1 MRSKTAN
8 PVAKRREPISDT
20 MLLMSITIGIFV
32 VLYILAM
39 LIWRGGFLKPQMLF
53 DMLDDNAFL
62 IIISCGLTIVM
73 ITGSIDISV
82 GSVTALVAM
91 VGVMILNGS
100 MGFANSIQQ
109 ALGAGD
115 EFRIVIALVVALLI
129 GLAFGVVQG
138 YLIGYLQIQPF
149 IITLAGLFFGRGLI
163 TIISVDPQKAPQNLM
178 DILQTRIEMP
188 LLGSPNKKG
197 VLIPAHIEIGVI
209 IALVLVVLVFILLRK
224 FRLGR
229 NFYAVGGNMQSALML
244 GVNVRR
250 TRFLAHMI
258 SGLLAGIAGFVF
270 MMHVGAGNATN
281 ATASEMNAI
290 ATSIIGGT
298 LLTGGVGNVIGTLF
312 GVLTLTTIKAIV
324 VTSGLRD
331 PWWQSITTGAML
343 CFFILLQSVIIS
355 VRSKGGLKL
364 PSWLR
369 FGHGRT
375 GTQTLR

>member
-1 MRSKTAN
+1 MMKSN
-8 PVAKRREPISDT
+8 VSYPGQKRKEPISDT

-32 VLYILAM
+32 VMYALAM
-39 LIWRGGFLKPQMLF
+39 IILKGGFLKPQMLF
-53 DMLDDNAFL
+53 DMLNDNAYL
-62 IIISCGLTIVM
+62 IIISCSLTIVM

-82 GSVTALVAM
+82 GSVTALVTM
-91 VGVMILNGS
+91 VDVMILNGNLHLFD
-100 MGFANSIQQ
+100 GLQQ
-109 ALGAGD
+109 ALGVGE
-115 EFRIVIALVVALLI
+115 EFRIVFAAIMSLAI

-138 YLIGYLQIQPF
+138 YLIAYLEIQPF
-149 IITLAGLFFGRGLI
+149 IITLAGLFFGRGMV

-178 DILQTRIEMP
+178 DILQSRINIP
-188 LLGSPNKKG
+188 FLGSPNKKG
-197 VLIPAHIEIGVI
+197 VIIPAHIEIGVV
-209 IALVLVVLVFILLRK
+209 IALVILILVFILLRK

-250 TRFLAHMI
+250 TRFLAHML

-298 LLTGGVGNVIGTLF
+298 LLTGGVGNVIGTMF

-343 CFFILLQSVIIS
+343 CFFILLQSVVLS
-355 VRSKGGLKL
+355 RRGRGGFHLPPWLKKAEKKE
-364 PSWLR
+364 S
-369 FGHGRT
+369 T
-375 GTQTLR
+375 